1 LVVRFNGFRRR
12 LQRRSVEGFGI
23 FGTVPGQDQQGFQRL
38 ASQNP
43 SERFVKM
50 KSAAVGDTTEAYSFF
65 CSSSSADGV
74 SASSLGCWEDRRA
87 G

>member
-1 LVVRFNGFRRR
+1 MFARRCVHD
-12 LQRRSVEGFGI
+12 RSRPQ
-23 FGTVPGQDQQGFQRL
+23 PGQVHEVQQGFQRL
-38 ASQNP
+38 ASQHT